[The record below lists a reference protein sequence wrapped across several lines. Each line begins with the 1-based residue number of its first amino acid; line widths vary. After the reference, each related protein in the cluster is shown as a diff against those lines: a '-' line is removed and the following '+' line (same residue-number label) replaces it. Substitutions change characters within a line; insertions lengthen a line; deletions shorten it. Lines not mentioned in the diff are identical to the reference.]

1 MDVAGEEATRPLVVV
16 GNAEEGDVVAEEVD
30 RGDCVMDDG
39 LGEGH
44 EELVLDDAGNVH
56 VVAAAG
62 WVCDKEAPVIPP
74 SSARPF
80 DDDDYQPYNSYSSY
94 FVDSRRLLRG
104 DDRGRILYSTV
115 AVQRPLVCL
124 CCHIKERER
133 GAKSRT
139 LIEMDQNLSAR
150 MSGNYMADLLPWP
163 NEPAKERLPTLL
175 LLELQDFF
183 SSFSTLKSTDRISP
197 TMFGMPMTKEEA
209 KIVNKRKSLVL
220 KLQDMNGNGI
230 FDTDDDAHDASY

>member
-1 MDVAGEEATRPLVVV
+1 MDVAEEEATRPLVVV
-16 GNAEEGDVVAEEVD
+16 GNVEEGDVVAEEVD
-30 RGDCVMDDG
+30 RDDCVMDDG

-94 FVDSRRLLRG
+94 FVDSRR
-104 DDRGRILYSTV
+104 
-115 AVQRPLVCL
+115 
-124 CCHIKERER
+124 
-133 GAKSRT
+133 T
-139 LIEMDQNLSAR
+139 LIKMDQNLSAR

-163 NEPAKERLPTLL
+163 NEPAKERLLILL